1 MACSGSCRCINRKSC
16 VGYTYITNNVAQT
29 VATNQLVSPGSVV
42 RTSCIGTIVPTGN
55 NSLTVKETG
64 TYMISVQLIGTPTAV
79 GSATTGTIQPTI
91 LLNGLALSSPVVPV
105 SVTDSDKEFL
115 VRVVSPICCGDV
127 ITISNLGSF
136 TLTMAESNTQGG
148 YNVNILIERYN

>member
-1 MACSGSCRCINRKSC
+1 MTCSGSCRCINRKSC

-105 SVTDSDKEFL
+105 SATDSDEEFL

>member
-105 SVTDSDKEFL
+105 SATDSDEEFL

>member
-91 LLNGLALSSPVVPV
+91 LLNGLALSSPVVSV
-105 SVTDSDKEFL
+105 SATDSDKEFL

>member
-79 GSATTGTIQPTI
+79 GSATTGTIQPT
-91 LLNGLALSSPVVPV
+91 S
-105 SVTDSDKEFL
+105 T
-115 VRVVSPICCGDV
+115 
-127 ITISNLGSF
+127 
-136 TLTMAESNTQGG
+136 
-148 YNVNILIERYN
+148 